1 MYTAT
6 VTNRVTSMMLSNS
19 LYGSLQQTNAE
30 LQRVQEA
37 ITSGQTINKPSDEP
51 ARVSVMQFLRQRLA
65 QHQQVDRNLQQ
76 AGATLDNI
84 DVAMSEAGNIIIEA
98 TSIASSQI
106 GVGSDAA
113 TRGTQAAVIQSM
125 IDAMTEIANRQ
136 YNNISIFGGR
146 NGAAPG
152 GEVFHS
158 FLGGLRYVGDTQ
170 ALTTHVGA
178 LHNQTFTS
186 SGVDAFG
193 ALSSR
198 VLSEVDLE
206 PKLNANMRFTDV
218 RGTKLE
224 GIHLGAIEVEVNG
237 TEVRVELTGAD
248 TLNDITTRVN
258 DAIAQVS
265 AGAGSLQLA
274 DDGFSLT
281 ANSGHHLIIR
291 DVGTG
296 IAASDLGIDL
306 DANGSTQLGGD
317 IHAKLTGNTLI
328 ADLNATVD
336 WTSGMIVTQGPLS
349 VELDF
354 SSAVTVQDLINEVQR
369 HNIGLRM
376 IIDEQAGTLAMV
388 SEVSGIAM
396 SIGENGGTTATD
408 LGLRSLDRN
417 TSLDL
422 FRLGKGVETWK
433 GRDDVRI
440 SLHDGRSFEVNLD
453 SASNLGQVIDLINA
467 ARDGAGVAPGEFEM
481 VMAGSGNGLIFRD
494 NTVGAEDFRID
505 AIDESKAALHLGIA
519 KNAGNAGE
527 IVMEDTAQVRVE
539 NVFTHLMDL
548 RDSLA
553 SDSAIGITVAGGRL
567 QSGVDRLTQARA
579 KVGVEARRVAD
590 LQDHSSLMKN
600 TEQAMLSDIQDAD
613 VTEMITRFTQLQQ
626 QLLASMQIGSHTLN
640 TSLLD
645 YL

>member
-6 VTNRVTSMMLSNS
+6 VTNRVTSMMLSNG
-19 LYGSLQQTNAE
+19 LYGSLQHTNTE

-37 ITSGQTINKPSDEP
+37 ITSGKTINKPSDEP

-65 QHQQVDRNLQQ
+65 QHEQVNRNLQQ

-113 TRGTQAAVIQSM
+113 TRETQAEVIQSM
-125 IDAMTEIANRQ
+125 VDAMIEIANRQ

-146 NGAAPG
+146 NGASPG
-152 GEVFHS
+152 GEVFQA
-158 FLGGLRYVGDTQ
+158 FLGGLRYVGDTE
-170 ALTTHVGA
+170 ALKTHVGSI
-178 LHNQTFTS
+178 HDQTFTS

-198 VLSEVDLE
+198 VVSEVDLQ
-206 PKLNANMRFTDV
+206 PKVNANMRFSDI
-218 RGTKLE
+218 RGTKLQ
-224 GIHLGAIEVEVNG
+224 GVHLGAIEIDING
-237 TEVRVELTGAD
+237 NEVRVELTGAD
-248 TLNDITTRVN
+248 TLNDVLTRVN
-258 DAIAQVS
+258 DAISKVS
-265 AGAGSLQLA
+265 AGAGTLQLA
-274 DDGFSLT
+274 DHGFSLT
-281 ANSGHHLIIR
+281 ANAGHHIIIS

-296 IAASDLGIDL
+296 IAASDLGINL
-306 DANGSTQLGGD
+306 DANSTTELGGD

-336 WTSGMIVTQGPLS
+336 WTSGILVTQGPLS

-388 SEVSGIAM
+388 SEVSGVAM
-396 SIGENGGTTATD
+396 AIGENGGTTATD

-422 FRLGKGVETWK
+422 FRLGKGVETWQ
-433 GRDDVRI
+433 GREDLRV
-440 SLHDGRSFEVNLD
+440 SLHDGRGFEVNLD
-453 SASNLGQVIDLINA
+453 SASNLGDVIDLINA
-467 ARDGAGVAPGEFEM
+467 ARDGAGVAPADFEISM
-481 VMAGSGNGLIFRD
+481 PTTGNGVMFRD
-494 NTVGAEDFRID
+494 NTVGTDDFRMD

-553 SDSAIGITVAGGRL
+553 SDDAIGITVAGGRL

-579 KVGVEARRVAD
+579 KVGVDARRVSD